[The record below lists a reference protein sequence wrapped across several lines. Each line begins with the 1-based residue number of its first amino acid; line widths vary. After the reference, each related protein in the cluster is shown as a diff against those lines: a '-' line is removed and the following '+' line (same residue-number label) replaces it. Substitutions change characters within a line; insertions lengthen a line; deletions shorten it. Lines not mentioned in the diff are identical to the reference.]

1 MLWTWAC
8 SLYLGQLGA
17 RLRIGLCFGA
27 RIQFLDYGGL
37 LGGGLLRFGAHGQ
50 LHPRLAFIV
59 TFFVVAVLL
68 HRVAHLHV
76 LFVFRQQTLDVALI
90 QDNS

>member
-1 MLWTWAC
+1 
-8 SLYLGQLGA
+8 
-17 RLRIGLCFGA
+17 
-27 RIQFLDYGGL
+27 
-37 LGGGLLRFGAHGQ
+37 
-50 LHPRLAFIV
+50 LAFIV